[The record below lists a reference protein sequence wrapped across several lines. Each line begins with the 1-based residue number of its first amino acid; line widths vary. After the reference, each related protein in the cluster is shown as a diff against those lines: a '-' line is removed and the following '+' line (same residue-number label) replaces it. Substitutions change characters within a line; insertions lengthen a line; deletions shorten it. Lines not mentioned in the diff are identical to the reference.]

1 MLRTNSSSLQ
11 PDRHLVLPSP
21 SAGPPLGRSSADC
34 AELSLIVS
42 GSRDLPRGRRPQT
55 EAVCRLL
62 ESQRKWGERWES
74 TGRKATC
81 RPVMQAERG
90 CHRRGERDT
99 WWARGNDVCR
109 LGGKFLSYC
118 RHQIWGCCNHLC
130 VCVQKS
136 LWVSPNSRTRGRH
149 PQWHWRIVHYYIP
162 TALCKYP
169 FEEQARASHQSHISE
184 KHFNPPIC
192 VKYYTNN
199 KQLHESENWTCAL
212 FKKTFHCAI

>member
-109 LGGKFLSYC
+109 LGRKVSELLQTSDLRLLQSSVCMCAEKFMSFTKRQNQRKTPPMALEDSALL
-118 RHQIWGCCNHLC
+118 HPH
-130 VCVQKS
+130 S
-136 LWVSPNSRTRGRH
+136 LV
-149 PQWHWRIVHYYIP
+149 
-162 TALCKYP
+162 
-169 FEEQARASHQSHISE
+169 
-184 KHFNPPIC
+184 
-192 VKYYTNN
+192 
-199 KQLHESENWTCAL
+199 
-212 FKKTFHCAI
+212 

>member
-99 WWARGNDVCR
+99 WWARGNDFLQTWEESFWATADIRFEVAAIICVYVCR
-109 LGGKFLSYC
+109 KVYEFHQTAEPEEDTPNGTGG
-118 RHQIWGCCNHLC
+118 
-130 VCVQKS
+130 
-136 LWVSPNSRTRGRH
+136 
-149 PQWHWRIVHYYIP
+149 
-162 TALCKYP
+162 
-169 FEEQARASHQSHISE
+169 
-184 KHFNPPIC
+184 
-192 VKYYTNN
+192 
-199 KQLHESENWTCAL
+199 
-212 FKKTFHCAI
+212 